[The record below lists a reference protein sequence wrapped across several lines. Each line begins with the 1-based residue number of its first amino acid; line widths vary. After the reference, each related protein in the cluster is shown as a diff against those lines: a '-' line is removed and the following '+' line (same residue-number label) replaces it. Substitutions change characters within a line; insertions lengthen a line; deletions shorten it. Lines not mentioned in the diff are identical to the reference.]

1 MTQYMISVWHRPGM
15 AFEPAEMEQVF
26 ASVDAFNKEVTA
38 AGQWVFGGG
47 LMPPSSATV
56 VDATGAK
63 VVTTDGPFVET
74 KEMLGGFWV
83 LELADLDEA
92 LSVAERASAACRGA
106 VEVRPFQ
113 PEP

>member
-1 MTQYMISVWHRPGM
+1 MTQYMISVWHEPGM
-15 AFEPAEMEQVF
+15 AFEPAEMEKVF
-26 ASVDAFNKEVTA
+26 ADVDAFNKEVTD

-56 VDATGAK
+56 VNATGDK
-63 VVTTDGPFVET
+63 VITTDGPFVET

-83 LELADLDEA
+83 LELADMDEA
-92 LSVAERASAACRGA
+92 LKVGARAAAACHGA